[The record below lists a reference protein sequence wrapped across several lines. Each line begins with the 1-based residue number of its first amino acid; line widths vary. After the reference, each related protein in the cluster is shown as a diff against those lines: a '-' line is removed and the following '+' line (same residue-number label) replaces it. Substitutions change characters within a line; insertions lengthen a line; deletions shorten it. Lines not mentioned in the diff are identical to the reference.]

1 MSAPPPPAGRAWVF
15 GDRIDTDVL
24 APGHLMKLPAEELAK
39 HCLEAIAP
47 DFAGRVRPGDIVV
60 AGRGFGIGSSREQ
73 AAVSLKLLGVR
84 AVLALSFAR
93 IFWRNA
99 LNLGLPALV
108 MPEGVAI
115 ADGDLVAVDPA
126 SGLVENRTNGGRW
139 QVQKLPPHLLRIVGE
154 GGLMPYLQARY
165 GRAATSSAAETGRQP
180 S

>member
-1 MSAPPPPAGRAWVF
+1 MPQAGRAWVF

-24 APGHLMKLPAEELAK
+24 APGHLMKLSADELAK

-47 DFAGRVRPGDIVV
+47 DFAGQVRPGDVVV
-60 AGRGFGIGSSREQ
+60 AGRSFGIGSSREQ

-99 LNLGLPALV
+99 LNLGLPALI
-108 MPEGVAI
+108 MPESVTI

-126 SGLVENRTNGGRW
+126 SGIVENRSTGKSW
-139 QVQKLPPHLLRIVGE
+139 QVQKLPPHLLDIVDA
-154 GGLMPYLQARY
+154 GGLMPYLKARY
-165 GRAATSSAAETGRQP
+165 GRAATNSEAETGLQ
-180 S
+180 SG